1 VCASEI
7 FRNPRSLPSVVA
19 QFIGLPLLSLR
30 SSLCHCE
37 ERSDEA
43 ISVGANEIATHLSGA
58 RNDSGKQ
65 LDESSNYKNLEV
77 KYEDNT

>member
-1 VCASEI
+1 LPNLLGRLFCYCEAAEGS
-7 FRNPRSLPSVVA
+7 RSNLVE
-19 QFIGLPLLSLR
+19 GY
-30 SSLCHCE
+30 
-37 ERSDEA
+37 
-43 ISVGANEIATHLSGA
+43 EIATHLSGA